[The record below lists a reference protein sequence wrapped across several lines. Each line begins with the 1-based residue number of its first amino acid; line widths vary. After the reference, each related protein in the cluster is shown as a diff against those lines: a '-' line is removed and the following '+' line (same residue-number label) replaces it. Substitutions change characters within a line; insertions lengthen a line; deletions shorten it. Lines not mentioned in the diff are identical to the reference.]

1 MKRSLYIY
9 ATLAI
14 VAIFQNLVH
23 EGAHFLL
30 ARLMGV
36 EVLEFRFMT
45 NGFLT
50 SQVIYADPVATRT
63 GAHWLL
69 IGLGPS
75 VITVLIGYT
84 VYLLRKRL
92 LTAFPPANLAV
103 WYLGALFM
111 TIDPLYIGLAS
122 WLMQGSDVN
131 AMSAVGLPAWPMR
144 IVAMALAALGTWLVL
159 RWRTEARENVER
171 YSLASAAASVPHA

>member
-1 MKRSLYIY
+1 MNIKRSLYIY
-9 ATLAI
+9 ITLAI

-23 EGAHFLL
+23 EGAHYFL

-36 EVLEFRFMT
+36 AVQEFRFMT

-69 IGLGPS
+69 IGLGPT

-84 VYLLRKRL
+84 VYLLRKHL
-92 LTAFPPANLAV
+92 LTSSPPANLAI

-111 TIDPLYIGLAS
+111 TIDPVYIGFLS
-122 WLMQGSDVN
+122 WFMQGSDVN
-131 AMSAVGLPAWPMR
+131 AMSVVGLPVWPVR
-144 IVAMALAALGTWLVL
+144 IVGMALAALGTWLVI
-159 RWRTEARENVER
+159 RWRTEARQNVER
-171 YSLASAAASVPHA
+171 YSLTPAVS